1 MLLLIEMSN
10 DIENK
15 AIVEVPEVEP
25 TEDTILAQYE
35 EDVIPE
41 DELKK
46 LDQAVDSKDKK
57 KKVAVKEKEPL
68 DPNDISNLEG
78 IGPKSKEKLNAMG
91 IQNISDLAVSNAS
104 DLYNLLSGGGSVKNV
119 SLDYCVKLVV
129 LANDYC
135 VTSGMFDKPL
145 VPSTYLLERSK
156 GRKRF
161 STGDDDF
168 DKFLG
173 GGIESRAITE
183 FYGQYGSGKT
193 QICYCAATIAAAQ
206 GRRVLYIDTE
216 DTYSPERIDELAYQ
230 KQLDKK
236 TVHENIMVL
245 KPQGVSMFCK
255 YLDNLYRYVRDEKI
269 ELIII
274 DSIIALHK
282 VEYLGRG
289 LLAPRQQSLAGI
301 MSKLI
306 RIAEFYDIGVM
317 ITNHILANPDPY
329 KPGTEVA
336 AGGNSIAH
344 YSTHRIW
351 LKVRLGKHDT
361 KFSVATMDDSPRYP
375 RVQTAFILAANGLV
389 TKDVTKGAKT
399 EE

>member
-1 MLLLIEMSN
+1 MSE
-10 DIENK
+10 I
-15 AIVEVPEVEP
+15 ATEP
-25 TEDTILAQYE
+25 TEDSILAQYE

-41 DELKK
+41 DEIKQ
-46 LDQAVDSKDKK
+46 LDEQINTKK
-57 KKVAVKEKEPL
+57 KKTTKEPL
-68 DPNDISNLEG
+68 DLNDISNLEG

-129 LANDYC
+129 LANQYC
-135 VTSGMFDKPL
+135 VDSKMFDKPL
-145 VPSTYLLERSK
+145 ISSTDLLVKSR

-161 STGDDDF
+161 SIGDEDF
-168 DKFLG
+168 DNFLG

-183 FYGQYGSGKT
+183 FYGAYGSGKT
-193 QICYCAATIAAAQ
+193 QICYCATTIAAAQ

-216 DTYSPERIDELAYQ
+216 DTYSPERIDELAEQ
-230 KQLDKK
+230 KGLDKK
-236 TVHENIMVL
+236 TVHENILVL
-245 KPQGVSMFCK
+245 RPQGVSMFCK
-255 YLDNLYRYVRDEKI
+255 YLDNLYRYVREEKI
-269 ELIII
+269 ELIVI

-329 KPGTEVA
+329 KPGSEVA

-344 YSTHRIW
+344 YSTHRIA
-351 LKVRLGKHDT
+351 LKSRLGKNDT
-361 KFSVATMDDSPRYP
+361 KYSVATMDDSPRYP
-375 RVQTAFILAANGLV
+375 RIQIAFVLTAQGVKF
-389 TKDVTKGAKT
+389 KDVTKVTKS
-399 EE
+399 E